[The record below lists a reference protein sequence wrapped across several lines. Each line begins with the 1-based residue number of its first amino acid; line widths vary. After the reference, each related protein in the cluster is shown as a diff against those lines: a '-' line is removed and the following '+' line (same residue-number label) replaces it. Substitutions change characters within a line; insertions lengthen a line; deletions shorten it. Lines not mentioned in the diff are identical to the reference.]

1 MPWVESLADPQEL
14 RRCIRDLVALS
25 TLPAIWTG
33 YGPQQI
39 ADSVAAALVS
49 MLDADFIYVAL
60 PEEGGRSLIEVIHP
74 GDATSPASVRAIRD
88 ALRRDLVRRSERTAV
103 IADPIGGGTLR
114 LASAPVGFGG
124 TAVLVAGSSRQP
136 DFPTEVQRLLLS
148 IAANDTAVALQRWQ
162 AEADER
168 RFVSLIERS
177 PDFIGVASLDGRPQ
191 YVNPAGLAIVGLSQL
206 DRDCHVFDFLAPEE
220 RGRAR
225 DLCWPLAISSGRW
238 SGELNFR
245 HFRTGNTIPFLVDW
259 FRIDN
264 PRTGDPMNIATV
276 SRDLTARNQAE
287 ASLRHLNETLEQR
300 VARRTIELADA
311 NEKLVREIDERRRA
325 DARSQ
330 KLQHELAHAGRLSTA
345 GQMAAAMAHEIN
357 QPLTAVIN
365 SVNAARRLLSDSG
378 RDRIGTVREIMEEA
392 VEQSL
397 RVGQII
403 RRLRDFVT
411 RGETEKRIESVAALV
426 LEASALAQTGSG
438 MLGTQIRYDFDP
450 GVSIVLANRIQIQQ
464 VLVNLIRNALE
475 AMAHTERPALDLTTR
490 GLAGDM
496 VEIAVADS
504 GPGISAEVAARLFEP
519 FISTKPDGMGL
530 GLSICRSIVEAHGG
544 ELGSEPNPTGGTI
557 FRFTLPAAPV
567 AGESRDG

>member
-1 MPWVESLADPQEL
+1 
-14 RRCIRDLVALS
+14 
-25 TLPAIWTG
+25 
-33 YGPQQI
+33 
-39 ADSVAAALVS
+39 
-49 MLDADFIYVAL
+49 
-60 PEEGGRSLIEVIHP
+60 
-74 GDATSPASVRAIRD
+74 
-88 ALRRDLVRRSERTAV
+88 
-103 IADPIGGGTLR
+103 
-114 LASAPVGFGG
+114 
-124 TAVLVAGSSRQP
+124 
-136 DFPTEVQRLLLS
+136 
-148 IAANDTAVALQRWQ
+148 
-162 AEADER
+162 
-168 RFVSLIERS
+168 
-177 PDFIGVASLDGRPQ
+177 
-191 YVNPAGLAIVGLSQL
+191 
-206 DRDCHVFDFLAPEE
+206 
-220 RGRAR
+220 
-225 DLCWPLAISSGRW
+225 
-238 SGELNFR
+238 
-245 HFRTGNTIPFLVDW
+245 
-259 FRIDN
+259 
-264 PRTGDPMNIATV
+264 MNIATV

-544 ELGSEPNPTGGTI
+544 ELGSEPNPAGGTI